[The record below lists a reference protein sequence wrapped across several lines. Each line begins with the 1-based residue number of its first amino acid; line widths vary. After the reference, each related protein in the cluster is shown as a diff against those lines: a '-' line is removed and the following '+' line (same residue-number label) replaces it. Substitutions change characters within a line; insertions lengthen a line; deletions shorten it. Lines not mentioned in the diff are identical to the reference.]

1 VPGAV
6 RGYGGKF
13 ESHPA
18 DAIGPARFPGARLIE
33 ADRHHPR
40 GILSGAAF
48 FVDPT
53 EINET
58 LSFLFYRPR
67 HRDNS

>member
-1 VPGAV
+1 M
-6 RGYGGKF
+6 
-13 ESHPA
+13 
-18 DAIGPARFPGARLIE
+18 E
-33 ADRHHPR
+33 ADRHHAR